1 MTGLEKM
8 EHFDIAIIGTG
19 SGNSILDER
28 YTGKHVAI
36 CEQGTFGGTCL
47 NVGCIPTKMFV
58 YAAEVAENARDS
70 AQYGVDARVD
80 KVRWG
85 DIVSRIFGR
94 IDPLAVGGENYRRSS
109 PNVQVFSSHT
119 RFRSP
124 LPDGRYALRTD
135 DGDEFTADQVVIAAG
150 SRPVI
155 PDEIAD
161 SGVRYHTSDTIM
173 RILDVPEHLVIV
185 GGGFVACEFAHV
197 FSALG
202 SRVTLMIRGSTLLR
216 GHDDTICERFT
227 DLASKKWELLS
238 HHEVAG
244 LRQDGDGVE
253 LRCHD
258 GSRLRGDALL
268 VATGRTPNGDLLD
281 AERAGVKVTAHG
293 QVVVDEY
300 QRTTARGVFA
310 LGDISS
316 DYQLKHV
323 ANHEARVVKH
333 NLLQDWDDTDALMPS
348 DHRYVPSAVFTD
360 PQIASVGLTENQA
373 RAKGF
378 KVKSKVQDFGDVA
391 YGWAMEDT
399 TGIAKVI
406 VDDDTGLILGAHIMG
421 HQASSLIQPLIQ
433 AMSFGL
439 PAQEMARG
447 QYWIHP
453 ALPEVIENA
462 LLALCGEPPWPPAR
476 RH

>member
-1 MTGLEKM
+1 MA
-8 EHFDIAIIGTG
+8 HFDIAIIGTG

-28 YTGKHVAI
+28 YKDKRVAI
-36 CEQGTFGGTCL
+36 CEQGVFGGTCL

-58 YAAEVAENARDS
+58 YAAEVAQSARES
-70 AQYGVDARVD
+70 AQYGVDAHVD
-80 KVRWG
+80 GVHWG

-94 IDPLAVGGENYRRSS
+94 IDPLAMGGENYRRSS
-109 PNVQVFSSHT
+109 PNVEVFASHT
-119 RFRSP
+119 RFGPP
-124 LPDGRYALRTD
+124 LPDGRYTLRTA
-135 DGDEFTADQVVIAAG
+135 DGNEFTTDQVVIAAG
-150 SRPVI
+150 SRPAI
-155 PDEIAD
+155 PDEIAN
-161 SGVRYHTSDTIM
+161 SGVPYHTSDTIM
-173 RILDVPEHLVIV
+173 RIADVPEHLVIV

-197 FSALG
+197 FSSLG
-202 SRVTLMIRGSTLLR
+202 SKVTMMIRGSTLLR

-227 DLASKKWELLS
+227 DIASKKWEMLS
-238 HHEVAG
+238 HREVADI
-244 LRQDGDGVE
+244 RRDGDCVE

-258 GSRLRGDALL
+258 GARVRGDMLL
-268 VATGRTPNGDLLD
+268 AATGRTPNGDLLD
-281 AERAGVKVTAHG
+281 AERAGVKVSANG

-300 QRTTARGVFA
+300 QRTSARGIFA
-310 LGDISS
+310 LGDVSS

-333 NLLQDWDDTDALMPS
+333 NLLQDWDDTDALMPAN
-348 DHRYVPSAVFTD
+348 HRYVPSAVFTD

-378 KVKSKVQDFGDVA
+378 NISTKVQDFSDVA

-399 TGIAKVI
+399 TGIAKII
-406 VDDDTGLILGAHIMG
+406 VDDDSGLILGAHIMG

-433 AMSFGL
+433 AMAFEL
-439 PAQEMARG
+439 PAQDMARG

-462 LLALCGEPPWPPAR
+462 LLALCGERPWPPSR